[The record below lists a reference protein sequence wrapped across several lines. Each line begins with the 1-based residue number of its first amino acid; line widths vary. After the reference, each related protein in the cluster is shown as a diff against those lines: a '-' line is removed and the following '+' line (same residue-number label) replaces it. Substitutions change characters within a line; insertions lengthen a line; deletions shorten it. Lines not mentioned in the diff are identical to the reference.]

1 VAWLL
6 IVGAIL
12 EFGGIALVG
21 ADVVDASRER
31 RRLSRPDVL
40 VQPSPAEATAVT
52 FPPTLAGADPA
63 SEQSPEQRLQQL
75 EREAILT
82 RRKLDAMEEQAKR
95 DQWETQERVAA
106 WVAEARRET
115 WQVGTRAATA
125 DR

>member
-12 EFGGIALVG
+12 EFGGIALIG

-95 DQWETQERVAA
+95 DQWETQEPVAA